1 MVGGMDGSGLGI
13 SDGSLKGRLA
23 ERMRELERQIA
34 AERQRAAPDE
44 ALIRRLSREK
54 LLARDRVAALGG
66 CGMPRWARDSPTP

>member
-1 MVGGMDGSGLGI
+1 MDGSGFSV

-23 ERMRELERQIA
+23 ERLRELDLQIT
-34 AERQRAAPDE
+34 AERLRATPDE

-66 CGMPRWARDSPTP
+66 CAMPRWARDSPNP